1 MKNSGVYV
9 SDITAAAENK
19 KAVSINEKAYTADM
33 KTICSAQAAGKAK
46 SNTHADSIY
55 ESRESGTSFKRQ
67 AYIKLMTVLMWLC
80 AGITCALVIFMVG
93 YVLAKG
99 LPNVTWEL
107 LSTKP
112 SYLSDSIG
120 ILPDILNTL
129 YIVLAS
135 LIIVL
140 PLGVGAA
147 VYLTE
152 YAKDKRLVGVIE
164 YAAETLSGIPSIIY
178 GLVGMLFFCQFM
190 GMQTSL
196 LAGALTLVIM
206 NLPTIMR
213 TTQESLKTVPQS
225 YREGAFGLGAGKWR
239 VIRTV
244 VLPNCVDGIITGCI
258 LATGRILGESAALLF
273 TAGFAHAVNGVID
286 GLKSAGA
293 TLTVALYV
301 YAKEQGEFEVAFAIA
316 AILMLLTLVL
326 NIAATLVGVYFKRRR
341 SY

>member
-1 MKNSGVYV
+1 MKNFGVYV
-9 SDITAAAENK
+9 SDITAAAGNK
-19 KAVSINEKAYTADM
+19 KAGSINEKAYTADM
-33 KTICSAQAAGKAK
+33 KPICSAQAAGNAK
-46 SNTHADSIY
+46 SHTHADSIY

-67 AYIKLMTVLMWLC
+67 AYIRLMTVLMWLC

-178 GLVGMLFFCQFM
+178 GLVGMMFFCQFM

-273 TAGFAHAVNGVID
+273 TAGFAHAVNDVID

-301 YAKEQGEFEVAFAIA
+301 YAKEQGEFEAAFAIA

-326 NIAATLVGVYFKRRR
+326 NIAATLVGIYFKKRR